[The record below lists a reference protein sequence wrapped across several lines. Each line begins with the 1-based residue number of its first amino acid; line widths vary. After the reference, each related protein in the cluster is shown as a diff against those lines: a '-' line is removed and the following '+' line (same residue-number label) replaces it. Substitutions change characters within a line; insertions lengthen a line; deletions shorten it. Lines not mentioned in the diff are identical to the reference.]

1 MLHDTLAQAAV
12 VPPRS
17 AARWGLLRAVWA
29 KPTGRAGLLLVLL
42 ILVAAAGAP
51 LLAPYDPLAIDGRS
65 RLLGSSFEHLLG
77 TDQLGR
83 DVASRV
89 LYGSRTAM
97 SIAFVGLGG
106 ATVLGL
112 LLGLLAGYGP
122 RWLDAALMLAF
133 DSVASLPVFIFALAL
148 VTLLQPSLTTIL
160 VIVVAFT
167 TPVYARVARSQTLV
181 LKSTEFITATRG
193 LGAGLPRVLLR
204 HLLPNMLGPFAVLI
218 AMDVPTVITIE
229 SGLSFLG
236 LGIRP
241 PAPSWGSILN
251 DGFSFIRQAPQLV
264 VAAGLPILVATVG
277 FTFLG
282 EAVRDYFDPRTR
294 TRR

>member
-1 MLHDTLAQAAV
+1 MLHDTLAPAAA

-17 AARWGLLRAVWA
+17 AARWALLRAVWA

-42 ILVAAAGAP
+42 ILAAAAGAH

-65 RLLGSSFEHLLG
+65 RLLSPSFEHLLG

-97 SIAFVGLGG
+97 LIASVGLGG
-106 ATVLGL
+106 AAMLGMF
-112 LLGLLAGYGP
+112 LGLLAGYGP
-122 RWLDAALMLAF
+122 RGLDAALMLVF
-133 DSVASLPVFIFALAL
+133 DSAASLPVFIFALAL

-160 VIVVAFT
+160 VIVIAFT
-167 TPVYARVARSQTLV
+167 TPAYARVARSQTLV
-181 LKSTEFITATRG
+181 LKNTEFITATRG
-193 LGAGLPRVLLR
+193 LGAGLPRVLFR

-264 VAAGLPILVATVG
+264 IAAGLPILVATVG

-294 TRR
+294 KRR